1 MKKFIHIAA
10 LAATLMAVSACIYP
24 FEPELDAQDSR
35 LVVDGDIHIGGISTF
50 SFSRV
55 YPLDD
60 KDYSPAPIRVTGYI
74 EGEDGSRLDQRSW
87 PSAYGP
93 TDIGYWEYW
102 ETNFLSFDTTD
113 LPAGQRYRLHFE
125 DMESGEVY
133 ESDWLEVCA
142 APTIDDMSYILDEE
156 RGELNVALSMHCNG
170 HSHFRW
176 SFVEDWE
183 FHTEIRTFYYYEPT
197 TNEILRFPED
207 ENSYYCWSRYE
218 SPEIKIFS
226 TSDQVDDRFVDL
238 EFHRI
243 PRKDRRLQIMYHIT
257 VHLEA
262 MDENAYKYWQ
272 NILDNSQ
279 GQGTIFSPTP
289 SQMSGN
295 IHCISNP
302 SVPVIG
308 YISAAVQTTGGMYYD
323 NAVED
328 FYEMPYP
335 EHIETIRVK
344 PEEYYMYYRMGYAPL
359 DMVLGD
365 GPPGYDWAPRRCV
378 DCRAN
383 GGTKDKPAGWPNDHK

>member
-1 MKKFIHIAA
+1 MKKFFRIAA
-10 LAATLMAVSACIYP
+10 FVAILMAVSACVYP

-55 YPLDD
+55 YPLDE

-87 PSAYGP
+87 PPAYEP
-93 TDIGYWEYW
+93 IDIGYYDWA
-102 ETNFLSFDTTD
+102 TNFLSFDTTD

-142 APTIDDMSYILDEE
+142 APTIDDISYILDEE

-176 SFVEDWE
+176 SFAEDWE
-183 FHTEIRTFYYYEPT
+183 FHTEIRSFYYYEPE
-197 TNEILRFPED
+197 TNEVLRFPEG
-207 ENSYYCWSRYE
+207 ENNYYCWSRYE

-243 PRKDRRLQIMYHIT
+243 SRKDRRLQIMYHIT

-272 NILDNSQ
+272 NVLDNSQ

-289 SQMSGN
+289 SQMPGN

-308 YISAAVQTTGGMYYD
+308 YISAAIQTTGDMYYD

-328 FYEMPYP
+328 FYLKPLP
-335 EHIETIRVK
+335 EQIETIRVK
-344 PEEYYMYYRMGYAPL
+344 PQEYYMYYRMGYAPL
-359 DMVLGD
+359 DLVLGD
-365 GPPGYDWAPRRCV
+365 GPAGYDWAPRRCV

-383 GGTKDKPAGWPNDHK
+383 GGTKNKPAGWPNDHK

>member
-1 MKKFIHIAA
+1 MKEFIHIAA
-10 LAATLMAVSACIYP
+10 LAAILMAVSACIYP

-55 YPLDD
+55 YPLDV

-93 TDIGYWEYW
+93 IDIGYYEWA
-102 ETNFLSFDTTD
+102 TNFLSFDTTD

-243 PRKDRRLQIMYHIT
+243 PSKDRRLQIMYHIT

-308 YISAAVQTTGGMYYD
+308 YISAAVQTTGDMYYD

-328 FYEMPYP
+328 FYEKPNP
-335 EHIETIRVK
+335 EHIDTIRVK

-359 DMVLGD
+359 DLILGD